1 MELNI
6 NDYQEYYTYSNGSR
20 SYKIIIYHNNLVR
33 IFKSDNCILNV
44 FPQQI
49 FIGKSDKNKMFEYSG
64 AYNKHLSKLDSQDKA
79 TDELYGNTILLKMND
94 TNYIYIGCKIFSFTT
109 EYLII
114 SYHSPIGNNDIPYPY
129 AIDSEKNYY
138 LLIEGVMLKNSK
150 ELETFV
156 INNNDPYEYYY
167 KASLITEDRG
177 LGRKP
182 LFQNN
187 FNIMRFY
194 IGKEIYTMNFS
205 ISPSNEF
212 DHFTKELGNN
222 VYVRDKYKLKRNIK
236 KHQYIEIIE
245 DFGNTIGASSINNII
260 YL

>member
-1 MELNI
+1 M
-6 NDYQEYYTYSNGSR
+6 
-20 SYKIIIYHNNLVR
+20 
-33 IFKSDNCILNV
+33 
-44 FPQQI
+44 
-49 FIGKSDKNKMFEYSG
+49 
-64 AYNKHLSKLDSQDKA
+64 
-79 TDELYGNTILLKMND
+79 
-94 TNYIYIGCKIFSFTT
+94 FSFTT
-109 EYLII
+109 EYPII
-114 SYHSPIGNNDIPYPY
+114 SYNSPIGNNDIPYPY

-187 FNIMRFY
+187 FNIIRFY
-194 IGKEIYTMNFS
+194 IGKELYTMTYS
-205 ISPSNEF
+205 SSPSKDF
-212 DHFTKELGNN
+212 DRFTKELGNN